1 MMKLLIFIIF
11 SILFTNFTSAEIK
24 IVSPSSK
31 YYFVSGGNNSVI
43 WTFDKTIDP
52 KVFSAYLNNPDIASL
67 KDFAILSATD
77 IALGTAAVS
86 IPTSLINTGFVIK
99 FTNIYNISDIYAT
112 SEPFEIKPAG
122 TTPITYVPP
131 VPTTTPSSTGA
142 SKSSLESLFNNKLL
156 IISAIRRDY
165 PLGYNYFKPKLKSAF
180 IKKSELTDPSK
191 IQEAINH
198 GEYVLKE
205 IRYPQELENKYRV
218 TAKVLGTG
226 SFAVVKE
233 CVEKKTNESYALK
246 ILTKKVLK
254 GKENILSTELDILKK
269 VHHPYVVSLHDLYES
284 KEGVFIVTDL
294 ASGGELFSQLLLKG
308 SYTEKDAADL
318 ARKLLEGVAYL
329 HDLGIVHRD
338 LKPEN
343 LLFKDTSEDA
353 DILITDFGL
362 SKILTS
368 TEDVLFTACGTP
380 DYVAPEVLLQVGH
393 NKPVD
398 VWSIGVILYV
408 MLCGYTPFWG
418 EDQAELFESIMSG
431 EYDFEEEYW
440 SEISDS
446 AMDLIEKMLTHDPSK
461 RITAKE
467 ACKHPWFES
476 AKKVDILEKVKSN
489 FSAKERFKK
498 AVHIVRGVN
507 RLRKS
512 ASSTTI
518 DNVNNNHELVD
529 KKENI
534 STIAIELQQEE
545 NKHVEEGSE
554 VEKEQKDDDGNNI
567 NNDEIKK
574 ENIVENAPKVQKI
587 TP

>member
-1 MMKLLIFIIF
+1 MQKIF
-11 SILFTNFTSAEIK
+11 
-24 IVSPSSK
+24 
-31 YYFVSGGNNSVI
+31 
-43 WTFDKTIDP
+43 
-52 KVFSAYLNNPDIASL
+52 
-67 KDFAILSATD
+67 
-77 IALGTAAVS
+77 
-86 IPTSLINTGFVIK
+86 
-99 FTNIYNISDIYAT
+99 
-112 SEPFEIKPAG
+112 
-122 TTPITYVPP
+122 
-131 VPTTTPSSTGA
+131 
-142 SKSSLESLFNNKLL
+142 
-156 IISAIRRDY
+156 
-165 PLGYNYFKPKLKSAF
+165 NYFKKN
-180 IKKSELTDPSK
+180 D
-191 IQEAINH
+191 
-198 GEYVLKE
+198 GE

-254 GKENILSTELDILKK
+254 GKEKILSTELDILKK

-418 EDQAELFESIMSG
+418 ENQAELFESIMSG

-518 DNVNNNHELVD
+518 DNVNNSHELVD

-534 STIAIELQQEE
+534 STISIELQQEE

-587 TP
+587 TELIDVLSPFYSATLLLSSSNYSTIGEFHFTLWTLVKNLHKQIEVSNTQYIVANSILYKLEQYFELPDEAKMIASLLDPSTKCSTFTTDETTRTVTAIKRKLIHYNSSFNINNNNASTITTNNQTSPSQIIKNRIDARAHIRSLASQFLPTNNTHTNDEVEKYLLLAKENECNPLM